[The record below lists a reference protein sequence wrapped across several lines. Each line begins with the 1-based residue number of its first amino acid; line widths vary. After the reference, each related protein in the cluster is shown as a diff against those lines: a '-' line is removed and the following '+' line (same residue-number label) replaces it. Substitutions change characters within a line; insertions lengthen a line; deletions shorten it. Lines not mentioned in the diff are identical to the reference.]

1 MKSGSSINE
10 ILVTSFR
17 ANDSAELKTF
27 GPSATPPASGTAT
40 SKLSE
45 DYSAVD
51 VLAWKDG
58 SNIYYYAAGYTD
70 SGKKIPMNNEYLYD
84 GMFNYCYGLKSI
96 DLSGFDTSQVTC
108 MREMF
113 DGCSRL
119 TSLYVS
125 NFDTSK
131 VSYMSSMFSDC
142 SGLTSLYVSN
152 FDTSNVT
159 SMEYMFYSCSSL
171 TSLDPGN
178 FDTGKVTNMR
188 FMFYDCSSLGTIYAS
203 SSFVTTGVGAYCDN
217 YMFYWCTSLVGG
229 AGTTYSSGSTG
240 KDRARI
246 DGGSSARGYFTA
258 R

>member
-125 NFDTSK
+125 NFDTS
-131 VSYMSSMFSDC
+131 
-142 SGLTSLYVSN
+142 
-152 FDTSNVT
+152 NVT

>member
-10 ILVTSFR
+10 ILVTSFG

-113 DGCSRL
+113 DGCSR
-119 TSLYVS
+119 
-125 NFDTSK
+125 
-131 VSYMSSMFSDC
+131 
-142 SGLTSLYVSN
+142 LTSLYVSN